1 MFSGSESVMRLMD
14 INDDGA
20 DDAIFGVAQPQD
32 LAAFVQQPQYCRQ
45 YAQGC
50 LGKLHNQHQ

>member
-32 LAAFVQQPQYCRQ
+32 LATFVQQPQYCRQ
-45 YAQGC
+45 YAQG
-50 LGKLHNQHQ
+50 